1 MKSRRPRDFGLIAEE
16 AEANPRRHMRLDI
29 ITRLVIFAVLLW
41 PLIAFAPDAGAVAAK
56 PLASVSPHEIILALV
71 WLAGCL
77 SWPVALYAALLKR
90 WR

>member
-1 MKSRRPRDFGLIAEE
+1 MKSRRPGDFGIIAKE
-16 AEANPRRHMRLDI
+16 AGANPRRHMRQDI
-29 ITRLVIFAVLLW
+29 MTGLVIFAVLLW
-41 PLIAFAPDAGAVAAK
+41 PLIAFPPDAAAVAAK
-56 PLASVSPHEIILALV
+56 PLASVSLHEIMVALV